1 MPTVYRRRKPDGTR
15 AEVYTTDLW
24 LNGKKFSRSTGCR
37 VEREAKKR
45 ASEIEA
51 EIRQAIARRYEPLTV
66 DTMMGR
72 YWADH
77 AGKLPS
83 ANSVRYHIERLLE
96 IIGRERPLAELGN
109 ADVHRYVVT
118 RSQMPVSHAT
128 INRELDVLCSAY
140 MMARDRWEHPVR
152 PIRWKDHRFPA
163 SDHREITLTV
173 EEGRRAVQLLA
184 PRSRDMADA
193 VELTIYTGMRKNE
206 LETLTCGR
214 VDLVARRLTVLAKR
228 KARQGHRERPV
239 YLSTAAVAL
248 LAERIPLNAD
258 PDALVF
264 DLTNARKL
272 WEWVRAEIGRPDVRW
287 HDLRH
292 THGTLLGK
300 TTDVRIIK
308 TQLGHT
314 HLSTT
319 MRYVHTDHALAIEA
333 VETIPALTDRKVV
346 ALRPDAE
353 IKDEPPSNA
362 TSRFRFRIKAP
373 RKNLSNTGFHRNKP
387 ASV

>member
-1 MPTVYRRRKPDGTR
+1 MPTVYKRRKADGTF
-15 AEVYTTDLW
+15 AEVFTADIW
-24 LNGKKFSRSTGCR
+24 INGAKFSRSTHCR
-37 VEREAKKR
+37 VRREAEKQ
-45 ASEIEA
+45 AAEEEA
-51 EIRQAIARRYEPLTV
+51 KIRQALARKHEPLTI

-72 YWADH
+72 YWRDH
-77 AGKLPS
+77 AKKLPS
-83 ANSVRYHIERLLE
+83 AKSVKYHIERLLE
-96 IIGRERPLAELGN
+96 IMGRDKPLEQMGN
-109 ADVHRYVVT
+109 ADVNRYVTT
-118 RSQMPVSHAT
+118 RSKMPVSPAT

-173 EEGRRAVQLLA
+173 EEARRAIGLLA

-193 VELTIYTGMRKNE
+193 VELTIYTGVRKNE
-206 LETLTCGR
+206 LETLACGR
-214 VDLVARRLTVLAKR
+214 VNLVERVAIVLAKR
-228 KARQGHRERPV
+228 KARQGYRERPV

-248 LAERIPLNAD
+248 LAERIPADAD

-272 WEWVRAEIGRPDVRW
+272 WEWVRVEIGRPEVRW

-319 MRYVHTDHALAIEA
+319 MRYVHTDHARALEA
-333 VETIPALTDRKVV
+333 VETIPPLTDRKVV
-346 ALRPDAE
+346 ALRSDAE

-362 TSRFRFRIKAP
+362 TSIK
-373 RKNLSNTGFHRNKP
+373 SNTEKS
-387 ASV
+387 A